1 MSTGHPS
8 IPPLAAIRSALEAIG
23 GGPKKSFGQ
32 HFLSDPA
39 MLRRIVE
46 FADVSDGDVVLEV
59 GPGPGVLTAA
69 LLERGAQ
76 VVAVEADRQMIE
88 LHHAL
93 IGEHSALEILAE
105 DVLCE
110 RPAPSQRVRDRLT
123 ARGGPRPYAFVAN
136 LPYSIASPLLVD
148 VFEAFPPRVAV
159 VMVQREVAQRM
170 RAAPGSPEYGLLSVL
185 IQLRATVEECMRLRP
200 GAFWPPPKV
209 DSAVLR
215 IVPRRDSTAGSVA
228 VEALHDTVRRAFL
241 ERRKKL
247 RNTLLRGSPLA
258 APELDATLIQ
268 NGFDPEIRA
277 EQMPPEAFVR
287 LAVALSS
294 VEQRRAGAHD
304 DPQRKHSGHLP
315 NPPRSL

>member
-1 MSTGHPS
+1 MSAENPS
-8 IPPLAAIRSALEAIG
+8 IPSLAMIRSALDALG

-46 FADVSDGDVVLEV
+46 FASVAEGDVVLEV

-69 LLERGAQ
+69 LLERGAK
-76 VVAVEADRQMIE
+76 VVAVEADRQMVE

-93 IGEHSALEILAE
+93 IGPHPALEIVAE

-110 RPAPSQRVRDRLT
+110 RPAPSSRVRERLV
-123 ARGGPRPYAFVAN
+123 AHGQRRPYAFVSN

-209 DSAVLR
+209 DSVVLR
-215 IVPRRDSTAGSVA
+215 IVPRADFPVGTVGDEV
-228 VEALHDTVRRAFL
+228 LHDTVRRAFL

-247 RNTLLRGSPLA
+247 RNTLLRGSPVSPA
-258 APELDATLIQ
+258 ELDAALTQ

-277 EQMPPEAFVR
+277 EQLPPEAFVR

-294 VEQRRAGAHD
+294 VEQGRAAAHD
-304 DPQRKHSGHLP
+304 DPQRKRSGHLP
-315 NPPRSL
+315 NSPRSL